1 MMYGSELWVENKS
14 KRNKLQ
20 AVEMDYLQR
29 SAIKSKRERF
39 PSEEIRKIMQTEET
53 ILDRTDA
60 RKLRW
65 FKRVMRMP

>member
-1 MMYGSELWVENKS
+1 MDC
-14 KRNKLQ
+14 LQ
-20 AVEMDYLQR
+20 HT
-29 SAIKSKRERF
+29 AIKSKQERF

-65 FKRVMRMP
+65 FRHVMRMP